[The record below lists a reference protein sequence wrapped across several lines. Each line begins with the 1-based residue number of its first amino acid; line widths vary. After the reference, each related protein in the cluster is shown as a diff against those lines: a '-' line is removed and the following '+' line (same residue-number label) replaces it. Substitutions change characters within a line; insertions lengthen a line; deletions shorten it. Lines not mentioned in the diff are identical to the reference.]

1 MEIKK
6 YWVLKGT
13 LEGETLALHEALETC
28 YMIRAIL
35 LELYE
40 K

>member
-6 YWVLKGT
+6 YWVLKGI
-13 LEGETLALHEALETC
+13 LEGETLALHETLETC